1 MKVRP
6 SALLPILRSDA
17 TGDVLARLYL
27 DPGQRW
33 TVTALASATSVSVPT
48 VTRELDRMV
57 AAGMVTEER
66 VGRTRQ
72 VSANSDTSLFAPL
85 RELVLRTYGPVPVLE
100 DELSDVH
107 GVEQAFIYGSWAA
120 RRQGAEGPELH
131 DVDVLIVGAPDS
143 DDLFDAAER
152 ARRRLGRP
160 VSIRRVSREAWEVHN
175 PKDPF
180 LVQVKASPL
189 VALTLGREL

>member
-120 RRQGAEGPELH
+120 RRRGAEGPEPH
-131 DVDVLIVGAPDS
+131 D
-143 DDLFDAAER
+143 ER